1 MKMKEDKKANYI
13 LRASNI
19 AYDSAQDAKLP
30 SYKTISSLSL
40 QPKVIQG
47 LFQTVAL
54 KLGFRIIEE
63 EETHSTAVYRTGCSF
78 RRLFSCCFK
87 TPTTADGISALKL
100 LIELDE
106 TKCIRRISLKGLS
119 GVPCCLTP
127 Q

>member
-1 MKMKEDKKANYI
+1 MKEQKQPNYI
-13 LRASNI
+13 LRASNA

-40 QPKVIQG
+40 HPKVIQG

-63 EETHSTAVYRTGCSF
+63 EETTSTAVYRTGCSF

-87 TPTTADGISALKL
+87 ARTEEEGISALKL
-100 LIELDE
+100 VIGLDE
-106 TKCIRRISLKGLS
+106 SKCIRRISLKGLS
-119 GVPCCLTP
+119 GVRP
-127 Q
+127 